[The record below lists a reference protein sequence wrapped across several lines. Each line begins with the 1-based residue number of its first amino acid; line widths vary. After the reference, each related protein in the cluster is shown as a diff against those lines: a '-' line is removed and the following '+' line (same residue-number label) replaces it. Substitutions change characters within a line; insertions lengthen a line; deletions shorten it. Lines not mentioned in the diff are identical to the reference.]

1 MARFVLLFGLLIF
14 ISNAVT
20 AQCIAGNC
28 VNGEGKYQYKD
39 NSVYEGQFVNRKAE
53 GYGVCKYANGNLYKG
68 EWKNHTFNGKGI
80 MSYHNGIIYSGIWK
94 NGKLESRIAP
104 EEIKFETL
112 SRSIKPK
119 TNRYEDRSNKTL
131 KPGKGQ
137 VKVAAQQRL
146 KAGKKVEENPIKIW
160 ALVVGVAAYEHMP
173 PLNYTDDDAYRMF
186 AFLRSP
192 EGGAVPDNQI
202 HVLVD
207 EGATRKNILSQME
220 RLFYK
225 ADSNDVILFYFS
237 GHGLQN
243 SFLPIDFDGH
253 LKQVKHDEIKAIFE
267 KSPAKYKMCI
277 ADACHA
283 GGMGKSK
290 NVNLSSSAYYY
301 KAFNEAK
308 GGTAFMLSSK
318 AKEISIENAG
328 LRQGIF
334 THFLIKGMKGRAD
347 KNTDNVVTVKEV
359 YDYVH
364 YNVRFYTRNYQNPV
378 LFGDYDEKMPVSVT
392 RMFE

>member
-1 MARFVLLFGLLIF
+1 MARFALLLGLFIF
-14 ISNAVT
+14 VSSALT
-20 AQCIAGNC
+20 AQCLEGNC
-28 VNGEGKYQYKD
+28 INGEGKFQYRD
-39 NSVYEGQFVNRKAE
+39 NSTYTGSFVNRKAD
-53 GYGVCKYANGNLYKG
+53 GYGVCKYANGNIYKG

-80 MSYHNGIIYSGIWK
+80 LTYKSGVVYSGIWK
-94 NGKLESRIAP
+94 SGKLQSKIAAN
-104 EEIKFETL
+104 EIQFEAL
-112 SRSIKPK
+112 SRSLKPK
-119 TNRYEDRSNKTL
+119 AKKYNDEHTKPM
-131 KPGKGQ
+131 KPGAQKILEARA
-137 VKVAAQQRL
+137 KVD
-146 KAGKKVEENPIKIW
+146 ENPIKIW
-160 ALVVGVAAYEHMP
+160 ALVVGVASYEHMP
-173 PLNYTDDDAYRMF
+173 PLNYTDDDAYRMY

-192 EGGAVPDNQI
+192 KGGAVPDDQI

-253 LKQVKHDEIKAIFE
+253 LKQVKHDEIKAIFA

-283 GGMGKSK
+283 GGMGKAKDINSTA
-290 NVNLSSSAYYY
+290 STFYY

-347 KNTDNVVTVKEV
+347 KNADNVVTVQEV
-359 YDYVH
+359 YNYVH

-378 LFGDYDEKMPVSVT
+378 LFGDYDEKMPVSVLK
-392 RMFE
+392 MYD

>member
-1 MARFVLLFGLLIF
+1 MARFVLLIGLF
-14 ISNAVT
+14 FFVSNVVT
-20 AQCIAGNC
+20 AQCLEGDC
-28 VNGEGKYQYKD
+28 MNGEGKFQYHDK
-39 NSVYEGQFVNRKAE
+39 STYEGQFVNRKAE
-53 GYGVCKYANGNLYKG
+53 GYGVCKYANGNIYKG
-68 EWKNHTFNGKGI
+68 EWENHTFNGKGI
-80 MSYHNGIIYSGIWK
+80 LTYKNGIVYSGIWK
-94 NGKLESRIAP
+94 NGKLQSRIAP
-104 EEIKFETL
+104 EEIQLQVAT
-112 SRSIKPK
+112 RSIKPK
-119 TNRYEDRSNKTL
+119 GERFADEGKAL

-137 VKVAAQQRL
+137 VRIAAQQKL
-146 KAGKKVEENPIKIW
+146 KAKKKVAENPIKIW
-160 ALVVGVAAYEHMP
+160 ALVVGVASYEHMP

-192 EGGAVPDNQI
+192 EGGAVPDEQI
-202 HVLVD
+202 HVLID

-290 NVNLSSSAYYY
+290 DINASSFYY

-347 KNTDNVVTVKEV
+347 KNTDNIVTVQEV

-364 YNVRFYTRNYQNPV
+364 YNVRFYTHNYQNPV
-378 LFGDYDEKMPVSVT
+378 LFGDYDKKMPVSVLK
-392 RMFE
+392 MVE